1 MKNKINIFLNTK
13 IKLFLI
19 DLFSDYELSFIDL
32 NEVQNFYDNTAT
44 NIIFINDKE
53 STKLIDYKKLNDNF
67 LILSTLNIK
76 NLNISNKLIKIPK
89 PINNL
94 KTIIENFIENKKIKF
109 HDITIV
115 NEKLTNINSNSFCY
129 LTKLES
135 EILTYLIIEKE
146 GTKKYIQENILN
158 IKSTIQTNS
167 LDSHLTRIRKKMY
180 KIKTSVKIQ
189 SKSEKL
195 LIVI

>member
-1 MKNKINIFLNTK
+1 LKNKINIFLDTK

-32 NEVQNFYDNTAT
+32 NEIHEFYENTGT
-44 NIIFINDKE
+44 NIIFLNNKE
-53 STKLIDYKKLNDNF
+53 SARLIDFKKLNDNF
-67 LILSTLNIK
+67 LILSSLNIN
-76 NLNISNKLIKIPK
+76 NLNINNQLIKIPK
-89 PINNL
+89 SINNI
-94 KTIIENFIENKKIKF
+94 KTIIENFIENLKIKF
-109 HDITIV
+109 HDLTIV
-115 NEKLTNINSNSFCY
+115 NEKLTNINNNSFCY

-135 EILTYLIIEKE
+135 EILTYLIVEKE
-146 GTKKYIQENILN
+146 STKKHIQENILN

>member
-1 MKNKINIFLNTK
+1 MKNKLNIFSDKK
-13 IKLFLI
+13 IKFFLKQ
-19 DLFSDYELSFIDL
+19 LFSDYELFFIDL
-32 NEVQNFYDNTAT
+32 TEIQKYIENTGI
-44 NIIFINDKE
+44 NIIFIKDKE
-53 STKLIDYKKLNDNF
+53 SIKLIDFKKLGDNF
-67 LILSTLNIK
+67 LILSNQKNKQLITIPKSINNIK
-76 NLNISNKLIKIPK
+76 NTVEHFVE
-89 PINNL
+89 NL
-94 KTIIENFIENKKIKF
+94 KIKF

-115 NEKLTNINSNSFCY
+115 NEKLTNINNNSFCY

-146 GTKKYIQENILN
+146 STKKYIQENILN

-180 KIKTSVKIQ
+180 KIKTNVKIQ

-195 LIVI
+195 LIKI

>member
-1 MKNKINIFLNTK
+1 MNKINIFSDKKLK
-13 IKLFLI
+13 IFLSE
-19 DLFSDYELSFIDL
+19 LFSGYELIFIEL
-32 NEVQNFYDNTAT
+32 TEIQKYIENNGT
-44 NIIFINDKE
+44 NIIFIKDKE
-53 STKLIDYKKLNDNF
+53 NLKLIDSKKLSDNF
-67 LILSTLNIK
+67 LILSNQKNK
-76 NLNISNKLIKIPK
+76 NLNPNNQQIKIPK
-89 PINNL
+89 SINMIKNTVKNFLENL
-94 KTIIENFIENKKIKF
+94 KFKF

-115 NEKLTNINSNSFCY
+115 NEKLTNINNNSFCF

-135 EILTYLIIEKE
+135 EILTYLIVEKQS
-146 GTKKYIQENILN
+146 TKKYIQENILN

-195 LIVI
+195 LIKI

>member
-1 MKNKINIFLNTK
+1 MKNKINIFLDTK

-19 DLFSDYELSFIDL
+19 DLFSDYELSFINL
-32 NEVQNFYDNTAT
+32 NEIQKCYENTGT
-44 NIIFINDKE
+44 NIIFLSNKE
-53 STKLIDYKKLNDNF
+53 STRLIDFKKLNDNF
-67 LILSTLNIK
+67 LILSNLNIK
-76 NLNISNKLIKIPK
+76 NLNINNQLIKTPK
-89 PINNL
+89 SINNI
-94 KTIIENFIENKKIKF
+94 KTIIENFIENLKIKF

-115 NEKLTNINSNSFCY
+115 NEKLTNINNNSFCY

-135 EILTYLIIEKE
+135 QILSYLIVEKE
-146 GTKKYIQENILN
+146 STKKYIQENILN

>member
-1 MKNKINIFLNTK
+1 MKNKINIFLDTK

-32 NEVQNFYDNTAT
+32 NEIQKFYENTGT

-53 STKLIDYKKLNDNF
+53 STKLIDFKILNDNF
-67 LILSTLNIK
+67 LILSNLNIK
-76 NLNISNKLIKIPK
+76 NLNISNQLIKIPK
-89 PINNL
+89 SINNI
-94 KTIIENFIENKKIKF
+94 KTIIENFVENVKIKF
-109 HDITIV
+109 HDISIV
-115 NEKLTNINSNSFCY
+115 NEKLTNIKNNSFCY

-167 LDSHLTRIRKKMY
+167 IDSHLTRIRKKMN

-195 LIVI
+195 LIII

>member
-1 MKNKINIFLNTK
+1 MKNKINIFSDKK
-13 IKLFLI
+13 IKPFLI
-19 DLFSDYELSFIDL
+19 ELLYDYELFFIDI
-32 NEVQNFYDNTAT
+32 NEVQKHLENSGAS
-44 NIIFINDKE
+44 IIFLNDRE
-53 STKLIDYKKLNDNF
+53 SIKLIDFKKLSDNF
-67 LILSTLNIK
+67 LILSNLKNI
-76 NLNISNKLIKIPK
+76 NQNIYNQLFKIPK
-89 PINNL
+89 SINNI
-94 KTIIENFIENKKIKF
+94 KTIIENFLENLKIKF
-109 HDITIV
+109 HDIAIV
-115 NEKLTNINSNSFCY
+115 NEKLTNINNNSFCY

-146 GTKKYIQENILN
+146 STKKYIQENILN

-180 KIKTSVKIQ
+180 KIKTGVKIK

>member
-1 MKNKINIFLNTK
+1 MKTTGFR
-13 IKLFLI
+13 
-19 DLFSDYELSFIDL
+19 
-32 NEVQNFYDNTAT
+32 
-44 NIIFINDKE
+44 
-53 STKLIDYKKLNDNF
+53 
-67 LILSTLNIK
+67 TLVLGTPWRN
-76 NLNISNKLIKIPK
+76 
-89 PINNL
+89 
-94 KTIIENFIENKKIKF
+94 
-109 HDITIV
+109 
-115 NEKLTNINSNSFCY
+115 
-129 LTKLES
+129 
-135 EILTYLIIEKE
+135 LTYLIIEKE